1 MSGPD
6 EWLGAV
12 FESTDEARLAETEDD
27 DEHLSPGGRVV
38 EVLSQ
43 HLCQGWLDGYLL
55 TGRHGLFRLLRGV
68 RSHRPDYPLTSHV
81 CVRTTTARRIRIRG
95 SWTTSPTSDPRWCR
109 AYGRTIGT
117 DGRRNY
123 RARVNHVRRR
133 RADDRAQ

>member
-1 MSGPD
+1 MVPD

-68 RSHRPDYPLTSHV
+68 RSHRPELPTDIACLRQDHNGASHQ
-81 CVRTTTARRIRIRG
+81 
-95 SWTTSPTSDPRWCR
+95 DPGFIDHVANKRPEVVR
-109 AYGRTIGT
+109 AYGPYPAGRSALTDDATIAIG
-117 DGRRNY
+117 
-123 RARVNHVRRR
+123 
-133 RADDRAQ
+133 